1 MMEACAVEI
10 VLPGAASLGVFGVA
24 AMLLLLTPGPAVLY
38 IVTRSLEQGRVA
50 GLVSVCGITTGTLAH
65 VLAAAL
71 GLSALLASS
80 TLAFALVKYAGA
92 AFLIYIGLQRLFSRT
107 EAPAAPL
114 ALPRRSLARLYRDG
128 FVVNLLNPKTA
139 LFFLAFLP
147 QFVDPVRGMVALQIA
162 FLGLLFALMGFVSDS
177 CYALVA
183 GTAGQ
188 WIKRNSHYL
197 RLERYVTGTVF
208 IGLGLTAAFAGNG
221 RK

>member
-1 MMEACAVEI
+1 MDI
-10 VLPGAASLGVFGVA
+10 VIPSPASIGVFAVA
-24 AMLLLLTPGPAVLY
+24 AILLLLTPGPAVLF
-38 IVTRSLEQGRVA
+38 IVARSLEQGRVA
-50 GLVSVCGITTGTLAH
+50 GLASVCGITTATLVH

-80 TLAFALVKYAGA
+80 ALAFALVKYCGA
-92 AFLIYIGLQRLFSRT
+92 AYLIYIGVRRLLSR
-107 EAPAAPL
+107 EDAATASV

-147 QFVDPVRGMVALQIA
+147 QFIDPARGAVAFQIA
-162 FLGLLFALMGFVSDS
+162 FLGLMFALMGLTSDGL
-177 CYALVA
+177 YALAA

-188 WIKRNSHYL
+188 WVKRNSRFL
-197 RLERYVTGTVF
+197 RFERYLTGGVF
-208 IGLGLTAAFAGNG
+208 IGLGLTAAFAGSG